1 MPKTVK
7 LPPAGTGRML
17 RRDLARIASPT
28 IAEVLAEFLE
38 DQRKRL
44 APKTFADYRGIV
56 KLFES
61 CMNGHAYQGLSK
73 ADAKLFDRLYD
84 AKGEAHREFCEVFGP
99 EHILPNLGWFL
110 DFYMIRKVIAG
121 KDFLRMAGTVTKR
134 LAVWLADKGYVETAE
149 AEDARE
155 QGTAAARDLPKAE
168 ELASLLRA
176 FAEDQERGSEDHEV
190 EDHFTIKH
198 VEPGKIWLEPLLE
211 QGTLGPIHVPE
222 NISRRC
228 KVGWSISGVV
238 GRVRRQ
244 WRLVEAWNV
253 YPSGS

>member
-1 MPKTVK
+1 MPKMVR
-7 LPPAGTGRML
+7 LPPAGTSRTL
-17 RRDLARIASPT
+17 RRDLAKTANPT

-38 DQRKRL
+38 EQRKRL

-61 CMNGHAYQGLSK
+61 CMNGYAYQGLSK
-73 ADAKLFDRLYD
+73 ADAKLFDRLFD
-84 AKGEAHREFCEVFGP
+84 AKGEAHREFCGIFGP
-99 EHILPNLGWFL
+99 EHILPNLGSFL
-110 DFYMIRKVIAG
+110 DFYMIHKVIAG

-134 LAVWLADKGYVETAE
+134 LAMWLGDKGYAETAE

-155 QGTAAARDLPKAE
+155 QGAAAARDLPKAE
-168 ELASLLRA
+168 ELASLLCA
-176 FAEDQERGSEDHEV
+176 FAEDQERGNEDNEI
-190 EDHFTIKH
+190 EDHFTIKQ
-198 VEPGKIWLEPLLE
+198 VAPGKIWLEPLFK
-211 QGTLGPIHVPE
+211 QGKLGPIRVPE
-222 NISRRC
+222 DISRRC

-253 YPSGS
+253 YPSGA